1 MLPYWP
7 VFWSL
12 IWSPATAHRR
22 TTDDGCTPNSVRDVL
37 AVVSSAGNSWPRWR
51 WEDSGLR
58 GGGAVFPAAPRRAG
72 RRVSGRA
79 AAGRRRA
86 RGCARCG
93 LRLGYQLY
101 RIIAVPIT
109 YWYLYSITLYPG
121 AGSLF
126 TFARTH
132 GGTALRALVLVGSVF
147 RPPAAAGAPRRSGG
161 SAVRSGARGAVPLL
175 CGLGYAATTCVA
187 VAPRDPD
194 PRVPVLVSCAVEI
207 PATRYRMFGRASW
220 CGPTQRL
227 RRRAPKPL
235 VMNTPLCGVSL
246 CAHVCAL
253 SEAVGSGPGAAS
265 ARSSPEHLRTRTLRA
280 FEDSCSVHV

>member
-101 RIIAVPIT
+101 RIIAVPIA

-126 TFARTH
+126 TNHRLRHRTP
-132 GGTALRALVLVGSVF
+132 ALVLVGSVF
-147 RPPAAAGAPRRSGG
+147 RPPAPRAGSGG
-161 SAVRSGARGAVPLL
+161 SAVRSGARGAVPLYYAD
-175 CGLGYAATTCVA
+175 LGM
-187 VAPRDPD
+187 P
-194 PRVPVLVSCAVEI
+194 
-207 PATRYRMFGRASW
+207 
-220 CGPTQRL
+220 
-227 RRRAPKPL
+227 RRRA
-235 VMNTPLCGVSL
+235 
-246 CAHVCAL
+246 
-253 SEAVGSGPGAAS
+253 
-265 ARSSPEHLRTRTLRA
+265 
-280 FEDSCSVHV
+280 

>member
-121 AGSLF
+121 AGSLLHF
-126 TFARTH
+126 CGHRTP
-132 GGTALRALVLVGSVF
+132 ALVLVGSVF
-147 RPPAAAGAPRRSGG
+147 RPPAPRAGRVARLSGPVRAALFRCYMR
-161 SAVRSGARGAVPLL
+161 
-175 CGLGYAATTCVA
+175 LGM
-187 VAPRDPD
+187 P
-194 PRVPVLVSCAVEI
+194 
-207 PATRYRMFGRASW
+207 
-220 CGPTQRL
+220 
-227 RRRAPKPL
+227 RRRA
-235 VMNTPLCGVSL
+235 
-246 CAHVCAL
+246 
-253 SEAVGSGPGAAS
+253 
-265 ARSSPEHLRTRTLRA
+265 
-280 FEDSCSVHV
+280 

>member
-1 MLPYWP
+1 LLPYWP

-126 TFARTH
+126 TFAAPMAAPHSAHWSWSGPCSGRR
-132 GGTALRALVLVGSVF
+132 L
-147 RPPAAAGAPRRSGG
+147 PPAPRAGRVARLSGPVRAALFRCYAD
-161 SAVRSGARGAVPLL
+161 
-175 CGLGYAATTCVA
+175 LGM
-187 VAPRDPD
+187 P
-194 PRVPVLVSCAVEI
+194 
-207 PATRYRMFGRASW
+207 
-220 CGPTQRL
+220 
-227 RRRAPKPL
+227 RRRA
-235 VMNTPLCGVSL
+235 
-246 CAHVCAL
+246 
-253 SEAVGSGPGAAS
+253 
-265 ARSSPEHLRTRTLRA
+265 
-280 FEDSCSVHV
+280 

>member
-1 MLPYWP
+1 MIARQVGVNAHPRREAATRCEWIAPLLARFLVPFLVTSDGAPAHDRRWLYSKLCARCVGRGVVCWQLMAAMAMGR
-7 VFWSL
+7 FWF
-12 IWSPATAHRR
+12 TR
-22 TTDDGCTPNSVRDVL
+22 
-37 AVVSSAGNSWPRWR
+37 
-51 WEDSGLR
+51 R
-58 GGGAVFPAAPRRAG
+58 GGGFPRRATESAG

-126 TFARTH
+126 SHFTFLFCGRTH

-187 VAPRDPD
+187 VAPRDP
-194 PRVPVLVSCAVEI
+194 VS
-207 PATRYRMFGRASW
+207 PSW
-220 CGPTQRL
+220 CP
-227 RRRAPKPL
+227 
-235 VMNTPLCGVSL
+235 
-246 CAHVCAL
+246 AL
-253 SEAVGSGPGAAS
+253 
-265 ARSSPEHLRTRTLRA
+265 
-280 FEDSCSVHV
+280 

>member
-126 TFARTH
+126 TFALLRAPH
-132 GGTALRALVLVGSVF
+132 SALRHWSWSGPCSGRRRPAPVGWLGCPV
-147 RPPAAAGAPRRSGG
+147 RCARRC
-161 SAVRSGARGAVPLL
+161 SAVI
-175 CGLGYAATTCVA
+175 CDFGYAATTCVA
-187 VAPRDPD
+187 VL
-194 PRVPVLVSCAVEI
+194 PVLNS
-207 PATRYRMFGRASW
+207 
-220 CGPTQRL
+220 
-227 RRRAPKPL
+227 
-235 VMNTPLCGVSL
+235 
-246 CAHVCAL
+246 
-253 SEAVGSGPGAAS
+253 
-265 ARSSPEHLRTRTLRA
+265 
-280 FEDSCSVHV
+280 

>member
-121 AGSLF
+121 AGSP
-126 TFARTH
+126 FAL
-132 GGTALRALVLVGSVF
+132 LRAPHSGTGPGRVRV
-147 RPPAAAGAPRRSGG
+147 PAAGAPRRSGG

-187 VAPRDPD
+187 VAPRDP
-194 PRVPVLVSCAVEI
+194 VS
-207 PATRYRMFGRASW
+207 PSW
-220 CGPTQRL
+220 CP
-227 RRRAPKPL
+227 
-235 VMNTPLCGVSL
+235 
-246 CAHVCAL
+246 AL
-253 SEAVGSGPGAAS
+253 
-265 ARSSPEHLRTRTLRA
+265 
-280 FEDSCSVHV
+280 